1 MIEGLNNSG
10 SLPVMQR
17 VVQFAAQRHVL
28 IADNVAN
35 VSTPGFRPLDV
46 SVEDFQSALGD
57 AVEHRRD
64 QDRSRFGPLDLR
76 STETVSFGPE
86 QLDLHPR
93 PAADNLLFHD
103 GNDRSVERLM
113 QDLVE
118 NFLTYRTAV
127 ELMNNQFDMLDVA
140 IRERI

>member
-10 SLPVMQR
+10 SLPVMQK
-17 VVQFAAQRHVL
+17 VVQFAAGRHSL

-35 VSTPGFRPLDV
+35 LSTPGFRPADV
-46 SVEDFQSALGD
+46 SVKEFQSTLGD
-57 AVEHRRD
+57 AVDKRRMIG
-64 QDRSRFGPLDLR
+64 QDRFGSLDID
-76 STETVSFGPE
+76 STSTIDFLKEGVE
-86 QLDLHPR
+86 LHPV
-93 PAADNLLFHD
+93 PMAENLLFQD
-103 GNDRSVERLM
+103 GNDRSLEKLM
-113 QDLVE
+113 QGLVE